1 MTDNFTNIDEYI
13 ACFEEDKRQILI
25 EVRELITKNVPDA
38 AETINYKMPT
48 FRLNG
53 NLIHFAMFKNHLGL
67 YPGVDAIVH
76 FQDKL
81 SSYKT
86 SKGAIQIPLNVPIP
100 TKLIQEIILYK
111 VDLLKDNN
119 SPDWKKYNE
128 KWSDANEKIQQLVN
142 QTELQK
148 EFKWGGEVYT
158 YNKKNVLAFS
168 GFKNHFALWFYNG
181 VLLIDK
187 DKILIAASE
196 GKTKALRQWR
206 FTSSDEMNLKKI
218 KQYIDEAIQLVKNG
232 KEIKPEKSIPKEVN
246 HFLQNALNQNDNLN
260 SSFKA
265 LTKGKQKDYNEYID
279 EAKQEKTKVSRLEK
293 IIPLILD
300 GKGLHDKYKK

>member
-13 ACFEEDKRQILI
+13 ACFEVDKRQILI
-25 EVRELITKNVPDA
+25 EVRELIAKNVPDA
-38 AETINYKMPT
+38 YETINYKMPT

-67 YPGVDAIVH
+67 YPGVDAIVY

-81 SSYKT
+81 NSYKT

-128 KWSDANEKIQQLVN
+128 KWSDANEKVQQLVN

-168 GFKNHFALWFYNG
+168 FV
-181 VLLIDK
+181 VL
-187 DKILIAASE
+187 
-196 GKTKALRQWR
+196 QW
-206 FTSSDEMNLKKI
+206 
-218 KQYIDEAIQLVKNG
+218 
-232 KEIKPEKSIPKEVN
+232 
-246 HFLQNALNQNDNLN
+246 
-260 SSFKA
+260 SFI
-265 LTKGKQKDYNEYID
+265 G
-279 EAKQEKTKVSRLEK
+279 R
-293 IIPLILD
+293 
-300 GKGLHDKYKK
+300 